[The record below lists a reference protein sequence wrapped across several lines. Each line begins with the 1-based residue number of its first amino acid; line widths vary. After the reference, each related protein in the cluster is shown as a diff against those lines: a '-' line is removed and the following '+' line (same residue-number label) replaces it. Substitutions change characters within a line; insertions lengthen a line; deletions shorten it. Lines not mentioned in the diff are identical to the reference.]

1 MRTTLALTIDQ
12 SRGVFVNGQ
21 KITDNKQMEDML
33 RRAVT
38 QNPDI
43 QAVVTAD
50 NSVPYG
56 DFVQLIDAVR
66 LSGIKKYALTVTEKP
81 RSTSSCAAE
90 RPATPPPSTATVP
103 GGMARRYT
111 GSSST
116 GPTSS
121 HAAGSATSKPVLRSS
136 TCTSAPSCSSSDTIA
151 APIPENP
158 APITTTS

>member
-1 MRTTLALTIDQ
+1 MAAKWGSNYDDDEGGMITDINVTPLVDITLVLLIIFMVTARLIVNKAIPGVDTPKAASGEEVRTTLALTIDQ

-81 RSTSSCAAE
+81 RE
-90 RPATPPPSTATVP
+90 
-103 GGMARRYT
+103 
-111 GSSST
+111 
-116 GPTSS
+116 
-121 HAAGSATSKPVLRSS
+121 K
-136 TCTSAPSCSSSDTIA
+136 
-151 APIPENP
+151 
-158 APITTTS
+158 

>member
-1 MRTTLALTIDQ
+1 MAAKSGSNPRGNYDDDDGAMITDINVTPLVDITLVLLIIFMVTARLIVNKAIPGVDTPKAASGEEVRTTLALTIDQ

-33 RRAVT
+33 RRAVA
-38 QNPDI
+38 QNPEI

-81 RSTSSCAAE
+81 RE
-90 RPATPPPSTATVP
+90 
-103 GGMARRYT
+103 
-111 GSSST
+111 
-116 GPTSS
+116 
-121 HAAGSATSKPVLRSS
+121 K
-136 TCTSAPSCSSSDTIA
+136 
-151 APIPENP
+151 
-158 APITTTS
+158 